1 MWIFLFQL
9 EGVYM
14 TKQKNPFLK
23 SILCTVVNVILI
35 ELNI

>member
-1 MWIFLFQL
+1 MYGLL
-9 EGVYM
+9 
-14 TKQKNPFLK
+14 TKEKNLFLK